1 MHDAWWTLILFAVIG
16 VAVLVTAVSFT
27 GSLRSTVPVT
37 LTADRSGLVMDS
49 GAKVMMR
56 GVQVGRVAQIG
67 RIEWAQNG
75 ASLRLEIDPDQIR
88 YIPAN
93 VEAQISATTAFGAK
107 FVDLVMPQNPSRA
120 RLSAGAVLHSKNVST
135 EINTVFEN
143 VVDLL
148 NMIDPLKLN
157 AVLTAV
163 ADAVRGQGE
172 RIGQATTD
180 LNEVL
185 EALNARGDT
194 IGGNWRSLKNFT
206 DTYDAAAQDIL
217 TILNAASTTSATVVN
232 HSTQLDALLLNAIG
246 LSNAGTN
253 LLGSSRDNLVG
264 AADIL
269 APTTS
274 LLFKYNPEYTC
285 FLQGAKWYLDNGGYA
300 AWGGA
305 DGRTLQL
312 DVALLFGNDPY
323 VYPDNLPV
331 VAAKGGPGGRPGCGP
346 LPDATHNF
354 PVRQLVTNTG
364 WGTGLDIR
372 PNPGIGHPCWANYF
386 PGPRGARPGGS
397 CSPGRRSGPTPR
409 RGSSH
414 EGEPGGRRGA
424 PRRLPGGM
432 PADGVPADCRLRG
445 GALRRRQDLLRRV
458 RQRVQSANGQAGAHR
473 RRRGRQGHQDLH
485 QPRRDGAGAV
495 HRRQLG
501 HPHAGHPGGDPLR
514 QPVR

>member
-1 MHDAWWTLILFAVIG
+1 
-16 VAVLVTAVSFT
+16 
-27 GSLRSTVPVT
+27 
-37 LTADRSGLVMDS
+37 
-49 GAKVMMR
+49 
-56 GVQVGRVAQIG
+56 
-67 RIEWAQNG
+67 
-75 ASLRLEIDPDQIR
+75 
-88 YIPAN
+88 
-93 VEAQISATTAFGAK
+93 
-107 FVDLVMPQNPSRA
+107 MPQNPSRA

-312 DVALLFGNDPY
+312 DVALLFGNDPMS
-323 VYPDNLPV
+323 
-331 VAAKGGPGGRPGCGP
+331 
-346 LPDATHNF
+346 
-354 PVRQLVTNTG
+354 
-364 WGTGLDIR
+364 IR
-372 PNPGIGHPCWANYF
+372 TTCRLSR
-386 PGPRGARPGGS
+386 PRGSRRKADAGHCRMPPTTSRCASWSPTPDGEPGWT
-397 CSPGRRSGPTPR
+397 SGPTPAS
-409 RGSSH
+409 GI
-414 EGEPGGRRGA
+414 
-424 PRRLPGGM
+424 
-432 PADGVPADCRLRG
+432 PAGPTTSR
-445 GALRRRQDLLRRV
+445 
-458 RQRVQSANGQAGAHR
+458 
-473 RRRGRQGHQDLH
+473 
-485 QPRRDGAGAV
+485 
-495 HRRQLG
+495 
-501 HPHAGHPGGDPLR
+501 
-514 QPVR
+514 